1 MCGLS
6 HANSESP
13 NVKSRITLCEDR
25 LKSLYKG
32 GLHMKEVWK
41 EIELYGLKYRISNH
55 GRVVGKRGFIKQR
68 LDNDGY
74 PTITVGNINRR
85 TSMKIHRLV
94 ATTFIP
100 NPQKLPE
107 VNHID
112 CNRQNSRADNL
123 EWVTHQDNISHSVM
137 MGNYNGKQLGEKN
150 VRSRLT
156 EDDVVDIR
164 LMFDNGLMTQQEL
177 AKAYNVGWSTIHNIV
192 FRLTWTHII

>member
-1 MCGLS
+1 M
-6 HANSESP
+6 
-13 NVKSRITLCEDR
+13 
-25 LKSLYKG
+25 
-32 GLHMKEVWK
+32 
-41 EIELYGLKYRISNH
+41 
-55 GRVVGKRGFIKQR
+55 
-68 LDNDGY
+68 
-74 PTITVGNINRR
+74 NRR

-123 EWVTHQDNISHSVM
+123 EWVTHQDNISHSVR

-150 VRSRLT
+150 IRSRLT

>member
-1 MCGLS
+1 
-6 HANSESP
+6 
-13 NVKSRITLCEDR
+13 
-25 LKSLYKG
+25 
-32 GLHMKEVWK
+32 MKEVWK

-74 PTITVGNINRR
+74 PTITVGNMNRR

-123 EWVTHQDNISHSVM
+123 EWVTHQDNISHSVR

-150 VRSRLT
+150 IRSRLT
-156 EDDVVDIR
+156 EDDVVEIRRRKYVLKESISDIYQDYKDKVA
-164 LMFDNGLMTQQEL
+164 FSSFE
-177 AKAYNVGWSTIHNIV
+177 KAMYGY
-192 FRLTWTHII
+192 TWKKVPMPK

>member
-1 MCGLS
+1 
-6 HANSESP
+6 
-13 NVKSRITLCEDR
+13 
-25 LKSLYKG
+25 
-32 GLHMKEVWK
+32 MKEVWK

-74 PTITVGNINRR
+74 PTITVGNMNRR

-123 EWVTHQDNISHSVM
+123 EWVTH
-137 MGNYNGKQLGEKN
+137 LGEKN